1 MNNELNIRKIFI
13 CHKTILYLVLLMKT
27 QNDLM
32 EEIDMEQRINYM
44 QTNREVV
51 KLMIQLEEY
60 RKTTGIDNKL
70 IELIKIRASQI
81 NGCAYCL
88 DMHTKDAR
96 ANGETE
102 QRIYCLNTWRESPF
116 YHEAERAAL
125 ELTEAVTTISV
136 TGVPDDLYERVR
148 LHFDEKQ
155 YIDLV
160 TIIITINGWNR
171 LAISAKNIPGH
182 YKPVTN
188 K

>member
-1 MNNELNIRKIFI
+1 
-13 CHKTILYLVLLMKT
+13 
-27 QNDLM
+27 
-32 EEIDMEQRINYM
+32 MEQRINYM
-44 QTNREVV
+44 KTNREVV
-51 KLMIQLEEY
+51 KLMMGLEDY
-60 RKTTGIDNKL
+60 KKTTEIDSAL

-96 ANGETE
+96 AMGETE
-102 QRIYCLNTWRESPF
+102 QRIYCLSAWRETPF
-116 YHEAERAAL
+116 YSDSERAAL
-125 ELTEAVTTISV
+125 ELTEAVTAISAN
-136 TGVPDDLYERVR
+136 GVPDELYERVR

-171 LAISAKNIPGH
+171 LAISAKSIPGH
-182 YKPVTN
+182 YKPVME

>member
-1 MNNELNIRKIFI
+1 
-13 CHKTILYLVLLMKT
+13 
-27 QNDLM
+27 
-32 EEIDMEQRINYM
+32 MEQRINYM
-44 QTNREVV
+44 KTNREVV
-51 KLMIQLEEY
+51 KLMMELEEY
-60 RKTTGIDNKL
+60 KKTTEIDSKL

-96 ANGETE
+96 AMGETE
-102 QRIYCLNTWRESPF
+102 QRIYCLSAWRESPF
-116 YHEAERAAL
+116 YSEPERAVL
-125 ELTEAVTTISV
+125 ELTEAVTAISAN
-136 TGVPDDLYERVR
+136 GVPDELYERVR

-182 YKPVTN
+182 YQPVMQ

>member
-1 MNNELNIRKIFI
+1 
-13 CHKTILYLVLLMKT
+13 
-27 QNDLM
+27 M

-44 QTNREVV
+44 KTNREVV
-51 KLMIQLEEY
+51 KLMMGLEEY
-60 RKTTGIDNKL
+60 KKTTEIDSTL

-96 ANGETE
+96 AMGETE
-102 QRIYCLNTWRESPF
+102 QRIYCLSAWRETPF
-116 YHEAERAAL
+116 YSDSERAAL
-125 ELTEAVTTISV
+125 ELTEAVTAISAN
-136 TGVPDDLYERVR
+136 GVPDELYERVR

-171 LAISAKNIPGH
+171 LAISAQSIPGH
-182 YKPVTN
+182 YKPVME

>member
-1 MNNELNIRKIFI
+1 
-13 CHKTILYLVLLMKT
+13 
-27 QNDLM
+27 
-32 EEIDMEQRINYM
+32 MEQRINYM
-44 QTNREVV
+44 KTNREVV
-51 KLMIQLEEY
+51 KLMVELEEY
-60 RKTTGIDNKL
+60 KKTTGIDSKL

-96 ANGETE
+96 AMGETE
-102 QRIYCLNTWRESPF
+102 QRIYCLSAWRESPF
-116 YHEAERAAL
+116 YSEPERAVL
-125 ELTEAVTTISV
+125 ELTEAVTAISAN
-136 TGVPDDLYERVR
+136 GVPDELYERVR

-171 LAISAKNIPGH
+171 LAISAKSIPGH
-182 YKPVTN
+182 YKPVMQ

>member
-1 MNNELNIRKIFI
+1 
-13 CHKTILYLVLLMKT
+13 
-27 QNDLM
+27 
-32 EEIDMEQRINYM
+32 MEQRINYM
-44 QTNREVV
+44 KTNREVV
-51 KLMIQLEEY
+51 KLMMELEEY
-60 RKTTGIDNKL
+60 KKTTGIDSKL

-96 ANGETE
+96 AMGETE
-102 QRIYCLNTWRESPF
+102 QRIYCLSAWRESPF
-116 YHEAERAAL
+116 YSEPERAVL
-125 ELTEAVTTISV
+125 ELTEAVTAISSN
-136 TGVPDDLYERVR
+136 GVPDELYERVR

-171 LAISAKNIPGH
+171 LAISAKSIPGH
-182 YKPVTN
+182 YKPVMQ

>member
-1 MNNELNIRKIFI
+1 
-13 CHKTILYLVLLMKT
+13 
-27 QNDLM
+27 
-32 EEIDMEQRINYM
+32 MEQRINYM
-44 QTNREVV
+44 KTNREVV
-51 KLMIQLEEY
+51 KLMMGLEEY
-60 RKTTGIDNKL
+60 KKTTEIDSKL

-96 ANGETE
+96 AMGETE
-102 QRIYCLNTWRESPF
+102 QRIYCLSAWRESPF
-116 YHEAERAAL
+116 YSDSERAAL
-125 ELTEAVTTISV
+125 ELTEAVTAISAN
-136 TGVPDDLYERVR
+136 GVPDELYERVR

-171 LAISAKNIPGH
+171 LAISAKSIPGH
-182 YKPVTN
+182 YKPVMQ